1 MNVSMF
7 QDPERIRA
15 CPYCG
20 SRDIAPRM
28 LFGGPLAGVDNSD
41 GTYVCSSCGR
51 SAVPL
56 DFASREELR
65 FFQSEVLGAKEKE
78 THKKGFLHIPI
89 VPVDTR
95 SLFSIAGMD
104 LPIGQVAE
112 VVSVE
117 WNGQALSRTSY
128 AAPFL
133 KYWGAVGGKR
143 YNATDILLIDLSG
156 LQDAKPNFKA
166 LRELLRRKYNVWLD
180 LGMRSVQDLFDSFAM
195 EISRAVASTLTV
207 PSMKLF
213 RDIFELSDRC
223 LPCIYMDGD
232 AVWSRQNSG
241 PQSFKTMVKELK
253 SIGYDEIGAID
264 LSRLGK
270 RSGVSERFVS
280 KVQDCDLGVVI
291 GGGVIESDLDKLRES
306 GFHGAFIDPYTP
318 IITDIIDE
326 RQDELPTDH
335 VEPTT
340 RKTKTARPTTAD

>member
-1 MNVSMF
+1 LNVSMF

-95 SLFSIAGMD
+95 SLFSIAGMG

>member
-1 MNVSMF
+1 MF

-41 GTYVCSSCGR
+41 GTYICSSCGR

-65 FFQSEVLGAKEKE
+65 FFQNEVLGAKEKE
-78 THKKGFLHIPI
+78 TQKKGFLHIPI

-95 SLFSIAGMD
+95 SLFSIAGMN

-133 KYWGAVGGKR
+133 KYWRAVGGKR

-166 LRELLRRKYNVWLD
+166 LRELVRRKYNVWLD

-207 PSMKLF
+207 PNMKLF

-223 LPCIYMDGD
+223 LPCIYMEGD
-232 AVWSRQNSG
+232 AVLSRKNSD
-241 PQSFKTMVKELK
+241 PQSFKAMAKELK

-280 KVQDCDLGVVI
+280 KVRDCDLGVVI
-291 GGGVIESDLDKLRES
+291 GGGVIESDLDMLKGS

-318 IITDIIDE
+318 IIADIIDE

-340 RKTKTARPTTAD
+340 RKATTPRPTTAD